1 MRKYKEG
8 LSEEKGSEL
17 NSSIELFESTSIL
30 IKIFRDPKPI
40 SDVRLKENETALHW
54 FCSWESEVKESS
66 VKNPEK
72 FLISH
77 QTRQDIS
84 SLVTGFNEFC
94 QHKFTR
100 SDSSIIPSRVNIDVI
115 ENLFCQE
122 RSLHNGANTNL
133 TFLGYCRTINS
144 IILGQSTT
152 CISRKS
158 NAGNCSAE
166 PYKFSLPDSVIP
178 KKKSKQ

>member
-40 SDVRLKENETALHW
+40 SDSSDVRLKENETALHW

-100 SDSSIIPSRVNIDVI
+100 SDSSIIPSRVNSDVI

-122 RSLHNGANTNL
+122 RSLHNGPGANTHP

-144 IILGQSTT
+144 GVENSSSPTPGT
-152 CISRKS
+152 RKLKLR
-158 NAGNCSAE
+158 ACR
-166 PYKFSLPDSVIP
+166 FSI
-178 KKKSKQ
+178 

>member
-40 SDVRLKENETALHW
+40 SDSSDVRLKENETALHW

-94 QHKFTR
+94 
-100 SDSSIIPSRVNIDVI
+100 
-115 ENLFCQE
+115 
-122 RSLHNGANTNL
+122 
-133 TFLGYCRTINS
+133 
-144 IILGQSTT
+144 
-152 CISRKS
+152 
-158 NAGNCSAE
+158 
-166 PYKFSLPDSVIP
+166 
-178 KKKSKQ
+178 